1 MIRLTPSAR
10 RMVRNSARVG
20 TLFSALM
27 LTLSVLAM
35 LGPGRQV
42 IAAGEFLGPVQFQS
56 PGVGLPITGG
66 GSAAFVMLPPSAA
79 ACPGSASG
87 TPSYRWQTFLVSSA
101 VDVSSML
108 YTGAGPSA
116 VPGAFV
122 SPMYD
127 AAQTDVINRNPAASP
142 LGLIADIPTFSFT
155 AFVPPANLAAGS
167 YNVGFACTLAGDTV
181 SYWMSRI
188 TIALDAADSPAGIAW
203 TVAAGTGTTT
213 TLGAT
218 TTSLAATTTTARSAT
233 TTTVARTTTTTTG
246 GSTTTAPGST
256 TTTVAGLTTT
266 SVAGPNLATPTAT
279 PSAPSGVGSFVAAP
293 QGGVGSSG
301 SGSGSGSAGEFPVT
315 GPSSVP
321 IVIWAIL
328 LLVFGRM
335 AILFA
340 RPYTVLP
347 PTSR

>member
-56 PGVGLPITGG
+56 PGVGAPITGG
-66 GSAAFVMLPPSAA
+66 GSANFVMLPPSSS

-87 TPSYRWQTFLVSSA
+87 TPSYRWQTYLVSSA

-127 AAQTDVINRNPAASP
+127 AAQTEVINRNPAASP
-142 LGLIADIPTFSFT
+142 LGLIAGIPAFSFT

-167 YNVGFACTLAGDTV
+167 YNVGFACTLAGETV
-181 SYWMSRI
+181 SYWMSQI
-188 TIALDAADSPAGIAW
+188 TIALDAADAPAGVAW
-203 TVAAGTGTTT
+203 TVAAAPTGTTT

-233 TTTVARTTTTTTG
+233 TTTVARTTTTTTA

-301 SGSGSGSAGEFPVT
+301 SGSGSAAEFPVT
-315 GPSSVP
+315 GPSSAP
-321 IVIWAIL
+321 TVIWAIL